1 MHLKSRGKRRK
12 TTELTISDVAT
23 QAGIRASA
31 IRYYESVGL
40 LPQPQRVSGQ
50 RRYQQDILR
59 RLAFIQAAQS
69 VGFSVADM
77 QTLFRELDGDAP
89 LSARWQ
95 SLATQKLA
103 EVNTLLERAQ
113 RMKLLLEQGLEC
125 GCPDLERCIDCMLE
139 IHGKGQRRS
148 KEKASPCGG
157 DA

>member
-1 MHLKSRGKRRK
+1 VAKRVGLR
-12 TTELTISDVAT
+12 T
-23 QAGIRASA
+23 SA

-40 LPQPQRVSGQ
+40 LPLAQRVSGQ
-50 RRYQQDILR
+50 RRYQEDVLR

-77 QTLFRELDGDAP
+77 QTLFQELDESEP
-89 LSARWQ
+89 LSERWQ

-113 RMKLLLEQGLEC
+113 RMKMLLQQGLEC
-125 GCPDLERCIDCMLE
+125 GCPDLEQCIDCMLE

-148 KEKASPCGG
+148 KKEASPCAGN
-157 DA
+157 A